1 MMVNHLWLIVV
12 HDSKSWIRMVL
23 EVSLGGEL
31 PTNRRLVQ
39 FALVIALDQPY
50 PTNKTRDITYLL
62 STKYMYIYIAVL

>member
-39 FALVIALDQPY
+39 FALVIALD
-50 PTNKTRDITYLL
+50 
-62 STKYMYIYIAVL
+62 